1 MQAAPAVQEEMP
13 MQNKRSLYIR
23 AVNVIVILLALLYYN
38 QMLGMN
44 QQLEKANE
52 TIASLSAGGSQT
64 ASAQAGGKYK
74 DGKYQ
79 GSAQGFGGTVTVE
92 VTIEEGY
99 ISDIQV
105 VSADGEDAAYYNM
118 AIDVLDSI
126 IADQSSDVDV
136 VSGATYTSN
145 GIIGAAKEALGKAGD
160 AE

>member
-1 MQAAPAVQEEMP
+1 MQAAPAAQEVPP

-23 AVNVIVILLALLYYN
+23 AANVVVIVLALL
-38 QMLGMN
+38 LGLN

-74 DGKYQ
+74 DGTYQ
-79 GSAQGFGGTVTVE
+79 GSAHGFGGTVTVE
-92 VTIEEGY
+92 VTIEDGY

-126 IADQSSDVDV
+126 IADQSCNVDV

-145 GIIGAAKEALGKAGD
+145 GIIGAAKEALGKAGG

>member
-1 MQAAPAVQEEMP
+1 

-23 AVNVIVILLALLYYN
+23 AANVVVIVLALLYYN
-38 QMLGMN
+38 QLLGLN

-74 DGKYQ
+74 DGTYQ
-79 GSAQGFGGTVTVE
+79 GSAQGFGGTVTVK
-92 VTIEEGY
+92 VTVEDGY

-145 GIIGAAKEALGKAGD
+145 GIIGAAKEALGKAGGT
-160 AE
+160 E

>member
-1 MQAAPAVQEEMP
+1 MQAAPAAQEVPP

-23 AVNVIVILLALLYYN
+23 AANVVVIVLALLYYN
-38 QMLGMN
+38 QLLGFN

-74 DGKYQ
+74 DGTYQ
-79 GSAQGFGGTVTVE
+79 GSAHGFGGTVTVE
-92 VTIEEGY
+92 VTIEDGY
-99 ISDIQV
+99 LSDIQV

-126 IADQSSDVDV
+126 IADQSCNVDV

-145 GIIGAAKEALGKAGD
+145 GIIGAAKEALGKAGG

>member
-1 MQAAPAVQEEMP
+1 MQAAPAAQEVPP

-23 AVNVIVILLALLYYN
+23 AANVVVIVLALLYYN
-38 QMLGMN
+38 QLLGLN

-74 DGKYQ
+74 DGTYQ
-79 GSAQGFGGTVTVE
+79 GIAHGFGGTVTVE
-92 VTIEEGY
+92 VTIEDGY

-126 IADQSSDVDV
+126 IADQSCNVDV

-145 GIIGAAKEALGKAGD
+145 GIIGAAKEALGKAGG

>member
-1 MQAAPAVQEEMP
+1 MQAAPAAQEVPP

-23 AVNVIVILLALLYYN
+23 AANVVVIVLALLYYN
-38 QMLGMN
+38 QLLGLN

-64 ASAQAGGKYK
+64 TSAQAGGKSK
-74 DGKYQ
+74 DGTYQ
-79 GSAQGFGGTVTVE
+79 GSAHGFGGTVTVE
-92 VTIEEGY
+92 VTIEDGY

-126 IADQSSDVDV
+126 IADQSCNVDV

-145 GIIGAAKEALGKAGD
+145 GIIGAAKEALGKAGG